1 MRSRVF
7 VHYYPVNKQI
17 MTQQI
22 DETGLCAVY
31 YDALRAYEA
40 GMREYTDIMRNA
52 VVPAGATVVAAAPV
66 IVAVPPIIGSG
77 AMSTA
82 VAMSGLPPPLAPV
95 SADVTYDPNAPRSP
109 GMTPMAATPSL
120 SNAPQMRR
128 FTATGKELPANEY
141 PTDFNPSWLTLP

>member
-1 MRSRVF
+1 
-7 VHYYPVNKQI
+7 

-22 DETGLCAVY
+22 DETGLHIVY
-31 YDALRAYEA
+31 YNALSAYDTA
-40 GMREYTDIMRNA
+40 MKEYTAIVRNA

-82 VAMSGLPPPLAPV
+82 VAMSGPPPPLAPV

-109 GMTPMAATPSL
+109 GMTPMAATPSV

-128 FTATGKELPANEY
+128 FTATGKELPANEF
-141 PTDFNPSWLTLP
+141 PTNFNPSWLTLP

>member
-1 MRSRVF
+1 
-7 VHYYPVNKQI
+7 

-22 DETGLCAVY
+22 DETGLRVVY
-31 YDALRAYEA
+31 YDALQAYEA
-40 GMREYTDIMRNA
+40 GMREYTAIMRNA
-52 VVPAGATVVAAAPV
+52 VVPAGAAVVAAAPV

-82 VAMSGLPPPLAPV
+82 VAMNGPPPPLAAV
-95 SADVTYDPNAPRSP
+95 SAVAYEPNAPRSP

-120 SNAPQMRR
+120 SNAPQMCR

-141 PTDFNPSWLTLP
+141 PTNFNPSWITLP

>member
-1 MRSRVF
+1 
-7 VHYYPVNKQI
+7 

-22 DETGLCAVY
+22 DETGLRVVY
-31 YDALRAYEA
+31 YDALRSYEA
-40 GMREYTDIMRNA
+40 GIREYTAIVRNA
-52 VVPAGATVVAAAPV
+52 AVPAGAAVVAAAPV

-82 VAMSGLPPPLAPV
+82 VAMNGPPPPLAAV
-95 SADVTYDPNAPRSP
+95 SAVAYDPNAPRSP
-109 GMTPMAATPSL
+109 GMTPMAAMPSL

-141 PTDFNPSWLTLP
+141 PTDFNPSWITLP